1 MLYPTRYPKALILIH
16 LLRQAIGAFHE
27 ESARATNK
35 HPVALHLKEE
45 LAPTRRELPRAHRLP
60 SAEPLMPKGRER
72 TVRGP
77 RHRILRDANAR
88 TKETAH
94 KVIRSL
100 HSSRRNCSRQHVGFH
115 STKVR
120 RERLNIRLLVK
131 NVWGGAGNDMA
142 GYDKQEEWGGS
153 MPNAHEWV
161 CETRLRLALRLAC
174 S

>member
-100 HSSRRNCSRQHVGFH
+100 HSSRRDCSRQHVGFH

-131 NVWGGAGNDMA
+131 NGVCVRGMIWRGMTSRKSGGGHVKSPRM
-142 GYDKQEEWGGS
+142 G
-153 MPNAHEWV
+153 V
-161 CETRLRLALRLAC
+161 
-174 S
+174 